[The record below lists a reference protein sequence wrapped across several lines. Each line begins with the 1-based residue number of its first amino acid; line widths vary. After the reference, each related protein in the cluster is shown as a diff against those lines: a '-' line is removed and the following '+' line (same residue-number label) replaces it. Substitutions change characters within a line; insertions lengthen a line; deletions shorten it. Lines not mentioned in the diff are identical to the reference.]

1 MISTRDFAL
10 RKIRQIGPRYMPFA
24 DVATDDLPL
33 SRLLRLSLFQ
43 VTVGMALVLLVGTLN
58 RVMIVELAVPATL
71 VGVMISLPLLFA
83 PFRALIGYRS
93 DIHNSALGWRR
104 VPYIWKGTMLQFGG
118 FAIMPFALLVL
129 SGYDQAADAPLWIGY
144 SSAALAFLLVG
155 AGVHTVQT
163 VGLALATDL
172 VPVEEQPK
180 VVGLMYVMLLV
191 GMIASALIFG
201 ALLNDYTPGKL
212 VQVVQGAAVVTVA
225 LNLLA
230 MWKQEPR
237 DRVRANTVQTHP
249 EFIDA
254 WRLFVRGRTAVGLL
268 VVIALGTMGFG
279 MADVLLEPYGGQV
292 LDLSVAMTTRLTA
305 VLALGGLVGFALAS
319 RVLLRGRDPVDVAWW
334 GTIAGLPAFGLI
346 TVSGPLGL
354 PELFVAGTALAGFG
368 AGLFGHGTL
377 TATMRRAPRE
387 QTGLALGAWGAVQ
400 ATAAG
405 IAVALGGIIRD
416 VIVALPGAESFRPE
430 APYLPVFTL
439 EILLLAAALAAIAL
453 VRRKDLRADQTEPR
467 PSRQARPDLPAADQ
481 HPPHLASRFTERDAH
496 DHARLTAQ

>member
-1 MISTRDFAL
+1 MFSTRDFAL

-58 RVMIVELAVPATL
+58 RVMIVELSVPATL

-93 DIHNSALGWRR
+93 DIHRSALGWRR

-129 SGYDQAADAPLWIGY
+129 SGFEQAADAPLWIGY

-172 VPVEEQPK
+172 VPVEDQPK

-191 GMIASALIFG
+191 GMIASALVFG
-201 ALLNDYTPGKL
+201 ALLQDYTPGKL
-212 VQVVQGAAVVTVA
+212 VRVVQGAAVVTVA

-230 MWKQEPR
+230 MWKQEAR
-237 DRVRANTVQTHP
+237 DRVRANSVETHP

-305 VLALGGLVGFALAS
+305 VLALGGLAGFAIAS
-319 RVLLRGRDPVDVAWW
+319 RVLLNGRDPVDVAWW
-334 GTIAGLPAFGLI
+334 GTVAGLPAFALI

-354 PELFVAGTALAGFG
+354 PALFVAGTALAGFG

-377 TATMRRAPRE
+377 TATMRSAPRD

-416 VIVALPGAESFRPE
+416 VIAALPGAETFRPE

-439 EILLLAAALAAIAL
+439 EIVLLAAAMVAIAL
-453 VRRKDLRADQTEPR
+453 LRRKSRRPHQTGSAPCT
-467 PSRQARPDLPAADQ
+467 PATPWAPVV
-481 HPPHLASRFTERDAH
+481 HAASTPLTTQEDA
-496 DHARLTAQ
+496 Q